1 MNYRIQQFL
10 AAENITQAQLADTLG
25 VARASVSH
33 IIAGRNKPG
42 FDFIE
47 SMARNFPTLNL
58 DWLITGRG
66 RMYKDAAASAA
77 AIPVQQASPLPEA
90 PVSPAESEYD
100 EPGDDLFA
108 SIKPATE
115 PVKPSVAPSQPA
127 PAPAPQAP
135 QSPHIQP
142 QAPLPRPQAVPTVPR
157 GHGIAKILV
166 LFEDGSFQELK

>member
-10 AAENITQAQLADTLG
+10 AAENITQAQLADRLG

-77 AIPVQQASPLPEA
+77 IPVQQASPLPEA

-108 SIKPATE
+108 SIKPAPE

-135 QSPHIQP
+135 LS
-142 QAPLPRPQAVPTVPR
+142 
-157 GHGIAKILV
+157 HGIAKILV